1 MTDLKII
8 IQPSPASKK
17 TGEQW
22 KWSNG
27 PQGQGTESVTLSRV
41 WGAHRQHAR
50 WTMTYSTCIDG
61 HNYVIDGHPQGVLRV
76 MDMDGIRLFDRSMEE
91 MKVSQI
97 ITEWRRELLVE
108 MANTEKA

>member
-1 MTDLKII
+1 MNDLKII
-8 IQPSPASKK
+8 IQPRLHCKK
-17 TGEQW
+17 SGTQW

-50 WTMTYSTCIDG
+50 WEMSYITCIDG
-61 HNYVIDGHPQGVLRV
+61 HNYVIDGNPQSVLRV
-76 MDMDGIRLFDRSMEE
+76 MDMDGIRLVDRSGFWME
-91 MKVSQI
+91 VSKI
-97 ITEWRRELLVE
+97 IGEFE